1 MMSQAVPDEPQLR
14 RLEQNATLQDVKKA
28 YRNASLTLHPVGGLT
43 TRLSD
48 EAFSSRFNFPSLKW
62 HTCQLQ
68 SQCLLAVQD
77 KNPAAEAA
85 AEFNKLATAYAVR
98 DVASG
103 YHCI

>member
-48 EAFSSRFNFPSLKW
+48 EAYFFQIQFSIPEVAHMSVAVTMFIGCAGQEPCSRG
-62 HTCQLQ
+62 C
-68 SQCLLAVQD
+68 
-77 KNPAAEAA
+77 
-85 AEFNKLATAYAVR
+85 
-98 DVASG
+98 SG
-103 YHCI
+103 V